1 MAENEALNPLLAVAL
16 IFAAGYPAGLMARR
30 LGVPSVTGNILAG
43 VVLGPS
49 VFHLFD
55 HDVGHEMEPLTVF
68 AMGLAAAVVGGHLSY
83 RRLHNAL
90 RRVVSITMLEVPL
103 TFGLVAGGSYLFGA
117 EVQTSLLLG
126 AIATETAPATVFAVI
141 REARAKGMLVKTL
154 MADVALNN
162 VCCLVLFSLV
172 LERLVYLADPAGSAL
187 IALAETLF
195 RLGVAV
201 GLGAAI
207 AFALILMTRRL
218 GLPEFTGVLITI
230 LLTAGGAQFFGAS
243 PLLACLAFGVTLGN
257 LDRQAEDLISSLES
271 LEPALLTC
279 FFTLAGIELN
289 LGQLPSMG
297 LLGAVYFF
305 ARIAGKFG
313 GGTVGAHLGSDV
325 PRIQKNMG
333 MALLPHAGLA
343 IGLVVILRSDPRVP
357 QEIGSA
363 VTNIVLAAVVLSE
376 LIGPPF
382 VRRAVERAGEKGK
395 DRRRIIDF
403 LQEEHILAPLQSKT
417 KGEAIREL
425 AGFLSRTHGLGGVTV
440 DELVESIEE
449 REKTL
454 STAMGL
460 GVAIPHARVA
470 VGPEIA
476 GVMGISPEGIDFE
489 APDGGPVHVVVLI
502 ATPPE
507 HQDRHLEVM
516 AAVAR
521 MMSDP
526 KVRAELSI
534 ATSPARAFDAIESDV
549 NPSYNYFLDDDE

>member
-1 MAENEALNPLLAVAL
+1 MPDSEALNPLLAVAL
-16 IFAAGYPAGLMARR
+16 IFAAGYPAGLIARR
-30 LGVPSVTGNILAG
+30 IGVPSVTGNILAG
-43 VVLGPS
+43 VLLGPS
-49 VFHLFD
+49 VFHLFGR
-55 HDVGHEMEPLTVF
+55 DVGHEMEPITIF
-68 AMGLAAAVVGGHLSY
+68 AMGLAAAVIGGHLSY
-83 RRLHNAL
+83 RRLHNAM
-90 RRVVSITMLEVPL
+90 RRVASITMLEVPL
-103 TFGLVAGGSYLFGA
+103 TFGLVAGGCYLFGA
-117 EVQTSLLLG
+117 EAPTALLLG

-172 LERLVYLADPAGSAL
+172 FERLVYLTDPVGGPW
-187 IALAETLF
+187 LAVAQTLMN
-195 RLGVAV
+195 LAVAV
-201 GLGAAI
+201 GLGALI
-207 AFALILMTRRL
+207 AVVLMLLTRRL
-218 GLPEFTGVLITI
+218 GMPEFTGVLIAI
-230 LLTAGGAQFFGAS
+230 LLAAGGAQYFEAS

-257 LDRQAEDLISSLES
+257 IDRQGEHLISSLES

-297 LLGAVYFF
+297 LLGAVYFG
-305 ARIAGKFG
+305 ARLIGKMA
-313 GGTVGAHLGSDV
+313 GGTAGAHLGSDV
-325 PRIQKNMG
+325 PRIQRNMG

-343 IGLVVILRSDPRVP
+343 IGLVVVLRGDPRVP

-376 LIGPPF
+376 LVGPPF

-403 LQEEHILAPLQSKT
+403 LQEEHILAPLQSRT
-417 KGEAIREL
+417 KPDAIREL
-425 AGFLSRTHGLGGVTV
+425 AGFLYRTHGLSGVTV
-440 DELVESIEE
+440 DELIASIEE
-449 REKTL
+449 REETL

-460 GVAIPHARVA
+460 GVAIPHARVP

-476 GVMGISPEGIDFE
+476 GVMGISREGIDFE
-489 APDGGPVHVVVLI
+489 APDGEPVHVIVLI

-526 KVRAELSI
+526 KVRAELSV
-534 ATSPARAFDAIESDV
+534 ATNPARAFDAIESEV